1 MLEGDSAMIRTCDG
15 RALGRARVACVLAV
29 LVVFG
34 ISCGNSTTGSSDD
47 DFSFSVTVVDGRD
60 TPMPG
65 LLVSVCNV
73 LPDEFFD
80 PDRSRFTT
88 RFDVTVAEPAH
99 VTLEAYDLDGELFS
113 VVWDE
118 SVVAGAYSRS
128 FSGAASECPFG
139 TRVFEMQL
147 VASDTGSREIV
158 FRDSVYAVYW
168 NIFNPSQCVVGVTSD
183 EGTFETTDRV
193 LFPHLF
199 DLPPLTMTNLVN
211 PEPQGMFDIPDEVT
225 IAVCDT
231 TGGQD
236 LWTTTTHVVE
246 DGENEFTVTWDPD
259 RAVAVR
265 PWPPEAAAVPAVPL
279 ADVDVGDSGRYEWS
293 LSQNYPNPF
302 N

>member
-1 MLEGDSAMIRTCDG
+1 MPCEGRQ
-15 RALGRARVACVLAV
+15 RALGRACVTFALA
-29 LVVFG
+29 LMVVFG
-34 ISCGNSTTGSSDD
+34 TSCGDSSPTGGSGD

-60 TPMPG
+60 APMPG
-65 LLVSVCNV
+65 LLVSVFNV

-113 VVWDE
+113 VVLDE
-118 SVVAGAYSRS
+118 PLGAGAHSQS
-128 FSGAASECPFG
+128 FSGTASECPFG
-139 TRVFEMQL
+139 TRVFEMQC
-147 VASDTGSREIV
+147 VARDTAYGGIV

-168 NIFNPSQCVVGVTSD
+168 NVFDPSQCVVGVTSD
-183 EGTFETTDRV
+183 EGTFETTDRL

-199 DLPPLTMTNLVN
+199 DLPPLTITNVVS
-211 PEPQGMFDIPDEVT
+211 PESQGVFNIPDEVR

-246 DGENEFTVTWDPD
+246 DGDNEFTVVWDPD

-265 PWPPEAAAVPAVPL
+265 PWPGELAGAAAVPL
-279 ADVDVGDSGRYEWS
+279 ADVDVGDPVRHEWE